1 MQVEVFFKNSNAPFV
16 VNVENV
22 YKRDTMVVIETMRGV
37 ELGKIG
43 NITKARAR
51 CKFVRLASDEDV
63 QRAKDLEERA
73 NTIRDEVQQIM
84 NDMGFDVKVS
94 LIEFTLDARKMI
106 VHFASEVRIDFR
118 GLVKVLANKYKKK
131 IEMHQIGL
139 RDEVRYKGGVGTC
152 GRECCCKAFLTNF
165 DKVSIKMAKNQNISL
180 GPNRV
185 SGVCGKLLCCLAY
198 ENDMYIEGNKKM
210 PRVHQKVKTP
220 EGEAE
225 VVYND
230 ILRERVHVRFEN
242 GGYNLKDYPLSEI
255 HWDER

>member
-1 MQVEVFFKNSNAPFV
+1 MQVEVFLENSNIPFV
-16 VNVENV
+16 VSVDTV
-22 YKRDTMVVIETMRGV
+22 YERGTGVVIETVRGV
-37 ELGKIG
+37 ELGKVG
-43 NITKARAR
+43 KKTDAKAR
-51 CKFVRLASDEDV
+51 CKFVRLASNEDV
-63 QRAKDLEERA
+63 EKAKQLKTRAESERG
-73 NTIRDEVQQIM
+73 EVQQIM
-84 NDMGFDVKVS
+84 DDMGFDVKVT

-118 GLVKVLANKYKKK
+118 ELVKVLANKYKMK

-139 RDEVRYKGGVGTC
+139 RDEVRYKGGIGVC
-152 GRECCCKAFLTNF
+152 GRECCCKSFLTEF

-180 GPNRV
+180 NPNRV

-198 ENDMYIEGNKKM
+198 ENDMYTEGNKKM

-220 EGEAE
+220 GGEAE
-225 VVYND
+225 VVYID